1 METNFDHWKDSRDY
15 RKGMANFC
23 MKEKAEADAMSSAAV
38 FDVLNTKPVFN
49 QRTSWTSL
57 MDVAIGRLETYVRLD
72 ASD

>member
-1 METNFDHWKDSRDY
+1 
-15 RKGMANFC
+15 
-23 MKEKAEADAMSSAAV
+23 MKEKVEADAMSSAAV

-57 MDVAIGRLETYVRLD
+57 MDVAVGRLETYVRLD